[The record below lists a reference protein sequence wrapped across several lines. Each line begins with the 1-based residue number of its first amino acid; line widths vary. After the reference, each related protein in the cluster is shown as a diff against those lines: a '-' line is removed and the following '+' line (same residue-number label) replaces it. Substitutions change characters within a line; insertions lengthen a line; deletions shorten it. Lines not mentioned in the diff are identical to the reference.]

1 MNLCLEYMQECGFV
15 LCLLS
20 IMFLKRI
27 TFFIILACKQHNIY
41 ILTQWLFCIF
51 ILSWMQIAFQLNFDL
66 SHWQNIWA
74 ECQLIGLP
82 IKKIFFVLCDSTD
95 KNMVTFFKI
104 SNSKWTYNIPLMS
117 GLGKCHLGFFFLFI
131 FYYTSCSL
139 STILSILLIIYSPSL
154 LCPSKPSQSG
164 LSNLVSQTSDL
175 YCSDVLLP
183 HPVHPRDSLRE
194 SLHF

>member
-1 MNLCLEYMQECGFV
+1 MCHLLYFLALWCYFMNLCLEYMQECGFV

-27 TFFIILACKQHNIY
+27 TFFVILACKQHNIY

-104 SNSKWTYNIPLMS
+104 SNSKWAYNIPLMS
-117 GLGKCHLGFFFLFI
+117 GLGKCHLGFY
-131 FYYTSCSL
+131 FYSF
-139 STILSILLIIYSPSL
+139 SIIRPALLAPFWAS
-154 LCPSKPSQSG
+154 
-164 LSNLVSQTSDL
+164 
-175 YCSDVLLP
+175 
-183 HPVHPRDSLRE
+183 
-194 SLHF
+194 F